1 MKIPFEINAPKVLT
15 TSAGLA
21 IHDEFLYFIEIDEEI
36 NPIRK
41 ITVPLSDGCIVN
53 GQIKNFAMLEAGF
66 NELHKQIGKIREP
79 VIIGMPEGEAII
91 RLPSFP
97 NMSIDD
103 IRGSLDLNFDEYF
116 PFPRQD
122 AVFDILRIKTPA
134 DLQERDE
141 VTILAAA
148 TKKSTID
155 KLLDITRKTGIPAG
169 AIEPVNFA
177 MLRSIQEAKEGLC
190 IFADTHNIIT
200 VWEGMGIFFRAA
212 NNLNGIQDI
221 LNTIQF
227 ARMQY
232 RNVGIEK
239 IILAGLHF
247 QLSSDSNMTIIN
259 VEDEYYSAEGLAM
272 RNNIDTPALDL
283 RPLEFIEL
291 EKRRYSFNINRLIL
305 WGLIVG
311 FVMLS
316 VGTISYTFTC
326 IRNLSTEIEIM
337 RDSVSDFT
345 RQRMELVQENAR
357 LEREN
362 QTTEKILQFLQEDIP
377 VLEIMEALEAN
388 AGIGLKFDTADF
400 SRNGLTGVT
409 VILDGKADNDK
420 AVMNLTE
427 GLKASNKFSNVML
440 PVSQRDQTGRI
451 VFKLVLRI
459 GG

>member
-1 MKIPFEINAPKVLT
+1 MKIPFEINTPKLLA

-21 IHDEFLYFIEIDEEI
+21 IHNEFLFFIEVDEEA
-36 NPIRK
+36 NSMRK
-41 ITVPLSDGCIVN
+41 ITVPLAEGCIVN
-53 GQIKNFAMLEAGF
+53 GQIKHFSMLEAGF
-66 NELHKQIGKIREP
+66 NELHKQVGKIREP
-79 VIIGMPEGEAII
+79 VIIGIPEGEAII

-116 PFPRQD
+116 PFPRHD
-122 AVFDILRIKTPA
+122 AVFDIIRIKTPA

-148 TKKSTID
+148 ARSATVEKILETA
-155 KLLDITRKTGIPAG
+155 RKAGIPAG
-169 AIEPVNFA
+169 AVEPVNFA
-177 MLRSIQEAKEGLC
+177 MLRSIPEAKEGLC
-190 IFADTHNIIT
+190 VFADAHNIIT
-200 VWEGMGIFFRAA
+200 TWEGMGIFFRLA
-212 NNLNGIQDI
+212 NNLNGVQDI

-227 ARMQY
+227 AQMQY
-232 RNVGIEK
+232 RNVRLEK
-239 IILAGLHF
+239 IILAGLNF
-247 QLSSDSNMTIIN
+247 QLSSDAGLNIIN

-272 RNNIDTPALDL
+272 RNNIDTPGLDL
-283 RPLEFIEL
+283 RPMEFVEL
-291 EKRRYSFNINRLIL
+291 ERRRYSFNINRLIL

-326 IRNLSTEIEIM
+326 IRNLTTEIEIM
-337 RDSVSDFT
+337 RDSVSEYT
-345 RQRMELVQENAR
+345 RQRMELVQENQR

-362 QTTEKILQFLQEDIP
+362 QATEKVLQFLQNDIP

-420 AVMNLTE
+420 AIMNMTE
-427 GLKASNKFSNVML
+427 GLKASNKFSSVML
-440 PVSQRDQTGRI
+440 PISQRDQTGRI
-451 VFKLVLRI
+451 IFKLVLRM